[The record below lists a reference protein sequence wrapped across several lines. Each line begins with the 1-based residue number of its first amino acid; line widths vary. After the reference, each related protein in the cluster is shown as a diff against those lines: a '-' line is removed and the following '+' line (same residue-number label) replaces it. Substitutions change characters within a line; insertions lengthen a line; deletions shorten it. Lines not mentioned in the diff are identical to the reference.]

1 MKAARVEVVVLE
13 AAEAAEAEVEA
24 AEAEV
29 EAATVVVVVAAVV
42 VAVVVDRVRAS
53 KPASGQASLL
63 PQPCLRPPARRGW

>member
-42 VAVVVDRVRAS
+42 VAVVDRVRAS
-53 KPASGQASLL
+53 KRGLRQASHR
-63 PQPCLRPPARRGW
+63 PRTCLRPAARREL